1 MEYNDEDRKEMEE
14 HNRKTLEELRTDCP
28 FCVEKAKEFMA
39 ESDIMIMGMSDPVAA
54 LNYFITFNW
63 DCPLCEKNVKPDD
76 IFPLSPEEQEVEK
89 YEKMGHTVIYHEEY
103 DAYLNYTLEKKI
115 GLQDCEDENCVF
127 CNKEIDWKKIKEA
140 YL

>member
-1 MEYNDEDRKEMEE
+1 MECNDEDRIALDE
-14 HNRKTLEELRTDCP
+14 NARKTLEELRTDCP
-28 FCVEKAKEFMA
+28 FCVEKVKEFMGI
-39 ESDIMIMGMSDPVAA
+39 SSTTIMSMPDPNAA
-54 LNYFITFNW
+54 INYIFNFNW

-76 IFPLSPEEQEVEK
+76 VFPLSPEMQEVEK
-89 YEKMGHTVIYHEEY
+89 YEKMGHKIVFHQEY

-115 GLQDCEDENCVF
+115 SLDCGDENCEF